1 MHPVRWLAVTLSLA
15 ACATACTSMTAPA
28 PLPEPT
34 SLSAYHAQRLDWQ
47 PCDGGFQC
55 AQLVVP
61 FDYPKPDG
69 PRFILPVVKLPA
81 VDPSQPIGALVINPG
96 GPGVS
101 GATAPGSWC

>member
-1 MHPVRWLAVTLSLA
+1 
-15 ACATACTSMTAPA
+15 MTAPA